1 MHKQIEL
8 LEMQVE
14 AALIEQSAGAHAHKA
29 GTFQAEL
36 HSWRRLFGP
45 KLRPRTFIGVFMM
58 FFQRKYQS
66 PHSLFYSDVR

>member
-1 MHKQIEL
+1 
-8 LEMQVE
+8 MQVE
-14 AALIEQSAGAHAHKA
+14 AALIEQSAGAHVHKA

-58 FFQRKYQS
+58 FFQRKHQ
-66 PHSLFYSDVR
+66 